1 MLASA
6 SRFAY
11 VHVDSPNKVPTDQ
24 SIKGREPAVD
34 EQLGIAGSGAIATG
48 LAVCA
53 TRVGEAV
60 LWARSE
66 ESGERARKQIAK
78 TCERMD
84 DEAYDAARVRI
95 VTELDALAGAT
106 FLVEAIAE
114 DMSVKSELL
123 AKLDALAGPDAIIS
137 TTTSSLSVSELAA
150 ASGRPELFVGLH
162 VFNPVAKMR
171 LVELAFPAQATGTT
185 RERAAALCSVLD
197 KDAVEVPD
205 IAGFVVNRLLFPYL
219 FSAVF
224 FMEQT
229 GLEPKAV
236 DTCMQLGA
244 AHPMGPIALLDYIGL
259 DVSVAIGDAIEADV
273 PQRLRDLCA
282 EGALGRKAGRGLY
295 PAEEYAKPRGARV
308 RAA

>member
-1 MLASA
+1 
-6 SRFAY
+6 
-11 VHVDSPNKVPTDQ
+11 
-24 SIKGREPAVD
+24 VD

-48 LAVCA
+48 LAVSA
-53 TRVGEAV
+53 ARVGEPI

-66 ESGERARKQIAK
+66 ESAERARKQIVKA
-78 TCERMD
+78 CERMGD
-84 DEAYDAARVRI
+84 DYDADRVRI
-95 VTELDALAGAT
+95 VTDLGDLAEAT
-106 FLVEAIAE
+106 FLVEAISE
-114 DMSVKSELL
+114 DTALKSELL
-123 AKLDALAGPDAIIS
+123 AKLDAVAAPDAILS

-150 ASGRPELFVGLH
+150 ASGRPEQFVGLH

-171 LVELAFPAQATGTT
+171 LVELAYPEGATEST
-185 RERAAALCSVLD
+185 RERAATLCDALD

-219 FSAVF
+219 FSAVD

-229 GLEPKAV
+229 GLEPKAI

-259 DVSVAIGDAIEADV
+259 DVSVAIGDAIEANV

-282 EGALGRKAGRGLY
+282 EGALGRKSGRGLY
-295 PAEEYAKPRGARV
+295 SEEDYAAQRRGRV
-308 RAA
+308 RSG